1 MDRRVF
7 STAWLAVFPVVYL
20 VHLVDE
26 RYFWIGTAEFS
37 TRYFGIYFTNGAWW
51 AVNVPS
57 LLLVILASVLTARG
71 TWPQWVAIALA
82 VHLLLH
88 GLLRIPTS
96 LWTLEIAPGLLTGVA
111 LCAPLAAATLRRGYG
126 AFPRP
131 EWNRGLVVGLLSFQP
146 LWHAVLLPFLPA
158 GPAPA

>member
-1 MDRRVF
+1 M
-7 STAWLAVFPVVYL
+7 VYL

-57 LLLVILASVLTARG
+57 LLLVILAAWRTARG
-71 TWPQWVAIALA
+71 AWPQWVAIALA

-111 LCAPLAAATLRRGYG
+111 LCTPLAAATLWRGY
-126 AFPRP
+126 AALSRP
-131 EWNRGLVVGLLSFQP
+131 ERKRGLLVGVLSFQP
-146 LWHAVLLPFLPA
+146 LWHAVLLPVLPA
-158 GPAPA
+158 GPNPA